1 MKILLGIL
9 LSITAAFSLI
19 QIDLSSNLKSDGF
32 VMKEYEHK
40 TSHGSGEKTNVTTSY
55 SWLSENDDDY
65 MYIIDEPEKREERYV
80 VDSPKKE
87 YKSHYETI
95 HHDETGHYEQVNTPI
110 TVYDVSYMMTD
121 GTYTETFS
129 TYEEAL
135 EFMGSHD
142 GMGIEERTEYQ
153 ISQQYVVD
161 QQAYDETVEVVDQ
174 YAADEVGHYETII
187 TPEVGHFELKEG
199 IIEGRGSG
207 TYTAE
212 INRKTE

>member
-19 QIDLSSNLKSDGF
+19 QIDLSSELKSDGF
-32 VMKEYEHK
+32 VLKEYEHK
-40 TSHGSGEKTNVTTSY
+40 TSHGSGEKITVTTSY

-65 MYIIDEPEKREERYV
+65 MYIIDEPETREERYV

-95 HHDETGHYEQVNTPI
+95 HHNETGHYEQINTPI
-110 TVYDVSYMMTD
+110 TVYDVSYMMS
-121 GTYTETFS
+121 GETYTETFG

-142 GMGIEERTEYQ
+142 GLGIEERTEYQ

-161 QQAYDETVEVVDQ
+161 HQAYDETVEVVDQ
-174 YAADEVGHYETII
+174 YAADEVGHYEMII
-187 TPEVGHFELKEG
+187 IPEVGHLELKEG
-199 IIEGRGSG
+199 IIEGKGSG
-207 TYTAE
+207 TYTAV
-212 INRKTE
+212 INRETE